1 MGSFMYLSTLISLQI
16 LLSCFHLLV
25 SMQPPCDDNDR
36 ANLLEFKQ
44 SFLVDKHV
52 SEDPSAYPKVASWKQ
67 GGEAVIAAH
76 GMVLSVKETLVM

>member
-44 SFLVDKHV
+44 
-52 SEDPSAYPKVASWKQ
+52 ASWLISMFLRTLQLIQRLQVGNREEKQ
-67 GGEAVIAAH
+67 
-76 GMVLSVKETLVM
+76 